1 MAVETLRRLAVFLA
15 LMLAQVLVF
24 NHIRL
29 FGYAMPL
36 LYVYFVITTRRGY
49 PRWATLLWSFCLGLV
64 IDIFSNTPGAAA
76 ASMTLVGLLQPYLL
90 ELFVSR
96 EAAAN
101 LKVSA
106 SSMGWI
112 KFLTLAAML
121 TLVHCMAF
129 FSLEMFT
136 FVDWMTWT
144 FCALGSALLTLILV
158 LGLECVR
165 KS

>member
-1 MAVETLRRLAVFLA
+1 MAIETLQRFVLF
-15 LMLAQVLVF
+15 LMLIAAQVLVF
-24 NHIRL
+24 GHIRL

-49 PRWATLLWSFCLGLV
+49 PRWATLLWSFALGLIV
-64 IDIFSNTPGAAA
+64 DVFSNTQGAAA
-76 ASMTLVGLLQPYLL
+76 ASLTLVGLLQPYLL
-90 ELFVSR
+90 ELFLSR
-96 EAAAN
+96 ETAPN
-101 LKVSA
+101 LKVSIY
-106 SSMGWI
+106 SIGRVR
-112 KFLTLAAML
+112 FLALATVL
-121 TLVHCMAF
+121 TFIHCVVF

-136 FVDWMTWT
+136 FVDWLTWT